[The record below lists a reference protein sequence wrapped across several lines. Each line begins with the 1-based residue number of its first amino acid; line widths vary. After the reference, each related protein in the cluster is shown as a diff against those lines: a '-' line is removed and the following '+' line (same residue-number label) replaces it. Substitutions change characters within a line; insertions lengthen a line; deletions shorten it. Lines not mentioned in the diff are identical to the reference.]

1 MATNTTNYNF
11 KKPDESDFYSVQDQ
25 NNNWDKADAALKDLD
40 TPTFED
46 YSGSTTVPDAATAIN
61 NIKSKGKL
69 STIVSNVKAAFKGA
83 CLIGQIVNNCVTNNA
98 KLPLSA
104 AQGKALMDLYTQL
117 NSDLTAMVIGNKKIM
132 WNTYCVVTTDTN
144 GNCNVPFGY
153 TFADTD
159 ICVIPMVAYSYEQCS
174 ASVRGVNTTGF
185 SVSVNVAGQH
195 WTNKEIT
202 LIWVAIGN
210 K

>member
-1 MATNTTNYNF
+1 MF
-11 KKPDESDFYSVQDQ
+11 K
-25 NNNWDKADAALKDLD
+25 
-40 TPTFED
+40 
-46 YSGSTTVPDAATAIN
+46 
-61 NIKSKGKL
+61 
-69 STIVSNVKAAFKGA
+69 
-83 CLIGQIVNNCVTNNA
+83 
-98 KLPLSA
+98 
-104 AQGKALMDLYTQL
+104 
-117 NSDLTAMVIGNKKIM
+117 NSDLTAMVIGNKKIT
-132 WNTYCVVTTDTN
+132 WNTYCVVTTDEN
-144 GNCNVPFGY
+144 GNCNIPFGY

>member
-11 KKPDESDFYSVQDQ
+11 KKPDESDFYSIQDQ
-25 NNNWDKADAALKDLD
+25 NGNWDKADAALKDVD

-46 YSGSTTVPDAATAIN
+46 YSGSMTVPDAATAIN
-61 NIKSKGKL
+61 SIRSKGKL
-69 STIVSNVKAAFKGA
+69 STILSNMKAAFKGA

-117 NSDLTAMVIGNKKIM
+117 NSDLTAMVIGNKKIT
-132 WNTYCVVTTDTN
+132 WNTYCVVTTDEN

>member
-1 MATNTTNYNF
+1 
-11 KKPDESDFYSVQDQ
+11 
-25 NNNWDKADAALKDLD
+25 
-40 TPTFED
+40 
-46 YSGSTTVPDAATAIN
+46 
-61 NIKSKGKL
+61 
-69 STIVSNVKAAFKGA
+69 
-83 CLIGQIVNNCVTNNA
+83 
-98 KLPLSA
+98 
-104 AQGKALMDLYTQL
+104 
-117 NSDLTAMVIGNKKIM
+117 MVIGNKKIM

-202 LIWVAIGN
+202 LIWIAIGN